1 VGTRRAR
8 GGGYFVEEERRA
20 TPFARFDEEE
30 RERAF
35 WREESVLV
43 FTVILNYEYI

>member
-1 VGTRRAR
+1 MGTRRAR

-20 TPFARFDEEE
+20 TPFVRFDEEE
-30 RERAF
+30 R
-35 WREESVLV
+35 ESVLV

>member
-1 VGTRRAR
+1 MGTRRAR

-30 RERAF
+30 RERELFCAR
-35 WREESVLV
+35 RERFGFYCNLK
-43 FTVILNYEYI
+43 L